1 MSRNNTI
8 GIVGTIAT
16 PPQLV
21 VDAASWKDKLYE
33 TTLTRTRPSDTEDTF
48 ILQFDGRAA
57 GSEEMLAKITEGVE
71 VLIGGEIRTQNL
83 HNPQPEE
90 NRVKVYIYA
99 EVIAVNDPPADDQN
113 EVKLRGR
120 VCKPPQFRKRE
131 YRTPSG
137 KRISKTNILIAVNTP
152 SNSSYIPCIC
162 LGETALSANALK
174 IGDYVEIYGHFL
186 SRKFKKKINGRELPF
201 LSTTYEVCTATLES
215 DRTPK
220 REETGKGE
228 NA

>member
-99 EVIAVNDPPADDQN
+99 EVIAINDPPVDDQN

-120 VCKPPQFRKRE
+120 VCKPPQFRKRG

-162 LGETALSANALK
+162 LGETAFSANALK

-201 LSTTYEVCTATLES
+201 LSTAYEVCTVTLES
-215 DRTPK
+215 DTTPK
-220 REETGKGE
+220 KEETGKGK
-228 NA
+228 NV